1 MSLTIR
7 EEKILEAAVAGE
19 QSPIEPVT
27 RREAIF
33 AKATGADV
41 ELPPARNKEEDIL
54 SKLAVGYAEGGGGG
68 GGYLGI
74 QTANV
79 EITFDY
85 SEVGEG
91 IVNGFEDGFYD
102 IRTENASNAIQFTFG
117 PYGFPV
123 SLMGEPAN
131 LTIPIVEGYPTRFNI
146 TWIMNTNDPVI
157 AEEITVLSGS
167 AEDTDDGLYIT
178 GDCSLLVKLVI
189 LS

>member
-1 MSLTIR
+1 MKSAGINFGIPDSEYIVR
-7 EEKILEAAVAGE
+7 VDSSGAATSCYNQDTDTE
-19 QSPIEPVT
+19 YI
-27 RREAIF
+27 
-33 AKATGADV
+33 
-41 ELPPARNKEEDIL
+41 
-54 SKLAVGYAEGGGGG
+54 GGGGG
-68 GGYLGI
+68 DGYLGI

-102 IRTENASNAIQFTFG
+102 IRTENSSNAIQFTFG

-146 TWIMNTNDPVI
+146 TWIMNTNDLVI
-157 AEEITVLSGS
+157 ADEITVLSGS

-178 GDCSLLVKLVI
+178 GDCSLLVKLVL